1 MPQENVEVVRRI
13 YEAAA
18 RRDAPAVLALY
29 DPEVEVD
36 FTRAPLWGLTQTGV
50 FRGLENL
57 QLFFREY
64 YEAWENL
71 DDSYDEL
78 FAVGEQVISVAT
90 VSGRGRASGLEI
102 QLSDQAGLWT
112 LRDGRVIRVV
122 WFPTRAEALEAAGL
136 RE

>member
-1 MPQENVEVVRRI
+1 MSQENVEIVGRI

-18 RRDAPAVLALY
+18 RRDAAAVLALY

-36 FTRAPLWGLTQTGV
+36 FTRAPLGGLTQTGV
-50 FRGLENL
+50 FRGLEDL
-57 QLFFREY
+57 RRFFREY
-64 YEAWENL
+64 YEVWENL
-71 DDSYDEL
+71 DDNYDDL

-136 RE
+136 SE

>member
-36 FTRAPLWGLTQTGV
+36 FTRAPLGGLTQTGV